1 MTDTAAF
8 VTRPRN
14 EGPEASDFYHEVIA
28 GLGHSQKRIPP
39 KYFYDEAGS
48 RLFESICEQPEYYP
62 TRVETGM
69 LARYAEEIAGFIG
82 DGCCLV
88 EPGSGSCSKVRLL
101 LDVLQPSRYIPM
113 DISCAHL
120 HEAAGGIAKDFPW
133 LDVHA
138 VHADITRPVKLPDI
152 PEGMQRIMFYPG
164 SSIGNYEP
172 GEAVKFLSRLAGIA
186 GQGGGLLI
194 GVDLEKDSRVLDSA
208 YNDASGVTADF
219 NLNLLHRINRELDGD
234 IDVDTFRH
242 HAFYNENEGRVE
254 MHLVS
259 ECTQT
264 LRIDG
269 HSYDFSE
276 GESIH
281 TENSYKYS
289 VAGFRALAEQAG
301 FRPEA
306 IWIDD
311 EALFSLHYLSVDS

>member
-1 MTDTAAF
+1 MTDSAAF

-28 GLGHSQKRIPP
+28 GLANSQKRIPP

-69 LARYAEEIAGFIG
+69 LARYAKEIAGFIG
-82 DGCCLV
+82 DGCCQV

-101 LDVLQPSRYIPM
+101 LDVLRPSRYIPM
-113 DISCAHL
+113 DISCEHL

-194 GVDLEKDSRVLDSA
+194 GVDLEKDSRVLDRA

-306 IWIDD
+306 IWLDD